1 MIDNFGYLV
10 YNNSEVIIVDYPKY
24 QEYNGVKFCRD
35 EKTGYY
41 LNSTLRIRMH
51 RYVWEHEVG
60 EIPEGYEIHHIDK
73 DKSKNKLENLALMK
87 REAHNALHA
96 ADEEKKEKLRENASR
111 ARKYASEWHGSPEGI
126 EWHKKQAKHI
136 QEVVKPKEFVCQRC
150 GKTFLSKPFGNHK
163 YCSNACKAAARR
175 DSGVDNETRICEIC
189 GKEFTVS
196 KYSNSRFC
204 SVACRGINRSKV
216 NDAKRAAGI
225 PVRGKSK
232 RI

>member
-10 YNNSEVIIVDYPKY
+10 YNNLEVIIVGYPKY

-51 RYVWEHEVG
+51 RYVWECEVG

-73 DKSKNKLENLALMK
+73 DKSNNKLENLALMK

-96 ADEEKKEKLRENASR
+96 ADEEKKKKLRENANR

-136 QEVVKPKEFVCQRC
+136 QEVVKAKEFVCQRC
-150 GKTFLSKPFGNHK
+150 GKSFLAKPMGKHK
-163 YCSNACKAAARR
+163 YCSNACRAAARR
-175 DSGVDNETRICEIC
+175 DSGVDNIEFVCQKC
-189 GKEFTVS
+189 GKVFIAN
-196 KYSNSRFC
+196 KY
-204 SVACRGINRSKV
+204 
-216 NDAKRAAGI
+216 AKRKYCSDCVPNKKNTAENLTGLT
-225 PVRGKSK
+225 GL
-232 RI
+232 